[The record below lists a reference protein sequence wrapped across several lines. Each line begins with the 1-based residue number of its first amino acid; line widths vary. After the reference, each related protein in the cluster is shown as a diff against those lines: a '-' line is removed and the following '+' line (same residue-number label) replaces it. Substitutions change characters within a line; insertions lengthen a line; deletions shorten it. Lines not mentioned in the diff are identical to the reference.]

1 VILLYGIVGVE
12 TLVSMTRMPRIA
24 LIIGGYVALS
34 GLGRISAG
42 DMWLPCV
49 LTKGNGKRSAN

>member
-1 VILLYGIVGVE
+1 
-12 TLVSMTRMPRIA
+12 MPRIA